1 MIGTTRRR
9 KPKQLAEAGGD
20 VPHYFGHRERLRQRL
35 IDAGAENL
43 PDYELLEVI
52 LFASNPRGDV
62 KPLAK
67 ELLDHFGGFAALMSA
82 APEALAAAGLGLA
95 GIAAVKSVR
104 EASLRLMR
112 SELEERPVV
121 GSWDKLIDYC
131 SAQIA
136 HGKVEEFHI
145 LFLDRKNVLIRH
157 ERQQRGTIDHTP
169 VYPREVV
176 KRALELQASALILVH
191 NHPSGDPTPS
201 KADIAVTQDI
211 KNAAAAL
218 GVTLHDHVIIGRNRH
233 ASLRQLGLI

>member
-9 KPKQLAEAGGD
+9 KPKQLAEAGDD
-20 VPHYFGHRERLRQRL
+20 VPHYLGHRERLRQRL

-67 ELLDHFGGFAALMSA
+67 ELLDHFGGFAAVMSA
-82 APEALAAAGLGLA
+82 PPEALAAAGLGLA

-112 SELEERPVV
+112 AELEERPVV

-169 VYPREVV
+169 
-176 KRALELQASALILVH
+176 
-191 NHPSGDPTPS
+191 
-201 KADIAVTQDI
+201 
-211 KNAAAAL
+211 
-218 GVTLHDHVIIGRNRH
+218 
-233 ASLRQLGLI
+233 